1 MRGTWSG
8 VIALLCCLAAAASAQ
23 AGLYNTAEPDESP
36 ASLLLTPK
44 GVQPLPFERF
54 RRDVLSDLIGIAN
67 PKPESPKRRRYLSR
81 RDELLAKSR
90 SGRLSAEEQM
100 NLGAYLIRLK
110 QYDDAVRLLT
120 RAAEEDPS
128 NALCLANL
136 ATAHQGNG
144 QPERAI
150 YWLQRL
156 KRKGRWNGL
165 TAQQRDWFQHA
176 EEYHLRLLL
185 LRTSEM
191 PRGGSSQPATA
202 VDALFSATGAPVRWV
217 GENGHYEPGQ
227 MAASE
232 RAKLPADALALVE
245 QLLIWLPDDTRLY
258 WLFGELLNAQG
269 DVQGAAAVFE
279 DCVWNRGWN
288 VETLKEHRRLV
299 KEAKPAAE
307 PVGQITVTSTP
318 PRQSPPDWL
327 PSRGKLLV
335 VGSLAFA
342 IIAGLVTL
350 QIKEVRR
357 RRLPPSSKH

>member
-8 VIALLCCLAAAASAQ
+8 VIAALCCLAAAATAQ
-23 AGLYNTAEPDESP
+23 AGLYNTAEPDEPP

-54 RRDVLSDLIGIAN
+54 RRDILSDLIGIAN
-67 PKPESPKRRRYLSR
+67 PKPESPQRRRYLAR
-81 RDELLAKSR
+81 RDEFLAKTR

-120 RAAEEDPS
+120 RAAEEEPS
-128 NALCLANL
+128 NAMLLANL
-136 ATAHQGNG
+136 GTAHQGNG

-165 TAQQRDWFQHA
+165 AAPQRDWFQHA
-176 EEYHLRLLL
+176 EEYHLKLLL
-185 LRTSEM
+185 LRSGEM
-191 PRGGSSQPATA
+191 PRGGGSQPANE
-202 VDALFSATGAPVRWV
+202 VDALFGAAVAPVRWI
-217 GENGHYEPGQ
+217 GESGHYEPGQ
-227 MAASE
+227 LAASE
-232 RAKLPADALALVE
+232 RAKLPTDALALVE

-258 WLFGELLNAQG
+258 WLFGEILNAQG

-299 KEAKPAAE
+299 NEAKPAAE
-307 PVGQITVTSTP
+307 PVEQIAATTAP
-318 PRQSPPDWL
+318 PNQPPPDWL
-327 PSRGKLLV
+327 PGRRKLLI
-335 VGSLAFA
+335 VGSLACA

-357 RRLPPSSKH
+357 RRMPPSSKH